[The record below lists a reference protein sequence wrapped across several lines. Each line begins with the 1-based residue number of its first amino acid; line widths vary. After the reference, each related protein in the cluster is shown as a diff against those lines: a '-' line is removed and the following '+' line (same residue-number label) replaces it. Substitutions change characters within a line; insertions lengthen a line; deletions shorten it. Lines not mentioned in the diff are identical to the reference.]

1 MKTILIVWTIIIVA
15 CILEGIFCSEFVD
28 DDREI

>member
-1 MKTILIVWTIIIVA
+1 MKTILIIWAILIVA